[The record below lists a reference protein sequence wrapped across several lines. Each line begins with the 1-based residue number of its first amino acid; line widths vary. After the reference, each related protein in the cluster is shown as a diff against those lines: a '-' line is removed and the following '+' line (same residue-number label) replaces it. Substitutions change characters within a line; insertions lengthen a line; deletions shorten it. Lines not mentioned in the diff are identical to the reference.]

1 MPSMRPSCALPMPA
15 HIGLALP
22 SKRVLIRQV
31 GGENFAGKISCVHVQ
46 RWVDA
51 TPLPTSSAHPRR
63 YTMATLPLKSRKQQ
77 RARQRELERQAARAA
92 EAAEEARRPIDWVA
106 KVTIAPDASPTCLPA
121 CMQA

>member
-15 HIGLALP
+15 PIGLALP
-22 SKRVLIRQV
+22 SKRVHIRQV